1 MIDTRQRIALLGRVK
16 TERDIDVYQ
25 LPNSEF
31 ATASELRDAEI
42 RIYANLKSDISRAK
56 REKKHLLLIPII
68 FGD

>member
-1 MIDTRQRIALLGRVK
+1 MIDTRQRIALIDRVK
-16 TERDIDVYQ
+16 TERDVDVYQ

-31 ATASELRDAEI
+31 ATASELRDAEM